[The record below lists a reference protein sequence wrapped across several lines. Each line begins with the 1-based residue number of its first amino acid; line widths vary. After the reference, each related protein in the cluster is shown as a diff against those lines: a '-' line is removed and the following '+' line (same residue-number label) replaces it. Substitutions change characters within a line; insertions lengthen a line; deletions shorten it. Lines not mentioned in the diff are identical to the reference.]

1 MNVYELTEKLGGEIV
16 RGRARIRVGAEY
28 VVIGQLNGDNMEYT
42 EAGRRMAAE
51 QGEESKPKRGRPLKA
66 TVVESEQVVDPVL
79 DEVKAALDAE
89 TATVAE
95 DLFTTDDPAPVQGL
109 TDQ

>member
-28 VVIGQLNGDNMEYT
+28 IVVGQLNGDNMEYT

-51 QGEESKPKRGRPLKA
+51 QAKNPSLD
-66 TVVESEQVVDPVL
+66 VVDP
-79 DEVKAALDAE
+79 
-89 TATVAE
+89 
-95 DLFTTDDPAPVQGL
+95 
-109 TDQ
+109 